1 MKDTLNSEQIAAKG
15 KEVSIG
21 RRRKGVKRR
30 NKNGPKGGFAQTR
43 ASTLAESHKVG
54 YSTMTSE

>member
-15 KEVSIG
+15 KEVNI
-21 RRRKGVKRR
+21 RRRKGAKRR

-43 ASTLAESHKVG
+43 ASTLAQSPKVG